1 MTDAPV
7 EIRNQDGSI
16 DEIVIRS
23 GNVHIERM
31 SNSGWFMG
39 VEASDGSYWQF
50 WFGAKD
56 GRHRV
61 EFRHTEMMPS
71 VPKPQVVGKV
81 TGQIRDGDQVPG
93 MPHAICHACGLGY
106 KCMDPD
112 CPNEIPNPM
121 FSVTE

>member
-1 MTDAPV
+1 MTGAPV
-7 EIRNQDGSI
+7 EIRKQDGSI
-16 DEIVIRS
+16 DEVIIRA

-39 VEASDGSYWQF
+39 VEASDGTYWQF

-61 EFRHTEMMPS
+61 EFRHTEMMPAEN
-71 VPKPQVVGKV
+71 PQVTGKV

-106 KCMDPD
+106 KCVDPD
-112 CPNEIPNPM
+112 CPNETPNPA